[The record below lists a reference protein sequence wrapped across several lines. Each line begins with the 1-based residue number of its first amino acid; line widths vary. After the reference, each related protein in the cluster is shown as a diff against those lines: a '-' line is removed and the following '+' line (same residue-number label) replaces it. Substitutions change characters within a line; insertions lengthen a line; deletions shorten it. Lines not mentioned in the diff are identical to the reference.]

1 MILSPAMTTA
11 APAIPPFS
19 INPDPS
25 LLYLTPGLEAALHK
39 TRYVIEN
46 RQGLTAIF
54 GDVGLGKS
62 TVLRYLYQSYA
73 ARDDCRTAFLH
84 TPSYKSEFAFL
95 KAICADFDIPIRPSQ
110 QRQES
115 ELNGF
120 LIEQLNEGRLV
131 VLFVDEA
138 QKLPG
143 SQLELVR
150 TLLNFEDGRVKLI
163 QIVLAAQL
171 EIKQKLA
178 DPSKKAIRSRI
189 FAPSMLDALTLSETM
204 EMIAFR
210 CQRAGIQNPF
220 EAGAVEA
227 VYRVTGGVPREIL
240 KVCSIALEMAR
251 AQGAEKIGS
260 ELVQALYPEAVY
272 VSEE

>member
-1 MILSPAMTTA
+1 MTTA
-11 APAIPPFS
+11 ARAIPPFS

-62 TVLRYLYQSYA
+62 TVLRYLYQSYE
-73 ARDDCRTAFLH
+73 ARADCRTAFLH

-95 KAICADFDIPIRPSQ
+95 KAICADFGVPVRPSQ

-120 LIEQLNEGRLV
+120 LIEQLTEDRLV

-171 EIKQKLA
+171 EIHQKLA

-189 FAPSMLDALTLSETM
+189 FAPSLLEALTLSETVD
-204 EMIAFR
+204 MIAFR
-210 CQRAGIQNPF
+210 CQRAGMPQPF
-220 EAGAVEA
+220 EPAAVEA
-227 VYRVTGGVPREIL
+227 VYRVTGGVPREVL

-251 AQGAEKIGS
+251 AQGVERIDAD
-260 ELVQALYPEAVY
+260 LVEALYPEAVY
-272 VSEE
+272 VSAEG

>member
-1 MILSPAMTTA
+1 MTT
-11 APAIPPFS
+11 PASALPPFS

-39 TRYVIEN
+39 TRYVIDN
-46 RQGLTAIF
+46 RQGLTAIL

-73 ARDDCRTAFLH
+73 SREDCRTAFLH

-95 KAICADFDIPIRPSQ
+95 KAICAEFDVPLRPSQ

-120 LIEQLNEGRLV
+120 LIEQLQEGRLC

-150 TLLNFEDGRVKLI
+150 TLLNFEDGKVKLI

-171 EIKQKLA
+171 EIRQKLA

-189 FAPSMLDALTLSETM
+189 FAPSVLDPLSLGETVDMLD
-204 EMIAFR
+204 FR
-210 CQRAGIQNPF
+210 CQRAGIRNPF
-220 EAGAVEA
+220 EPAAVEA
-227 VYRVTGGVPREIL
+227 VYRMTGGVPREVL

-251 AQGAEKIGS
+251 SQGLERI
-260 ELVQALYPEAVY
+260 EPDLVEALYPEAVY
-272 VSEE
+272 VGAE

>member
-1 MILSPAMTTA
+1 MTTA
-11 APAIPPFS
+11 PAPTLPPFS
-19 INPDPS
+19 INPDPT

-62 TVLRYLYQSYA
+62 TVLRYLYQSYE
-73 ARDDCRTAFLH
+73 AREDCRTAFLH
-84 TPSYKSEFAFL
+84 TPSYRSEFAFL
-95 KAICADFDIPIRPSQ
+95 KAICADFDVPLRPSQ

-115 ELNGF
+115 ELNSF
-120 LIEQLNEGRLV
+120 LIEQLNAGRLV

-143 SQLELVR
+143 AQLELVR
-150 TLLNFEDGRVKLI
+150 TLLNFEDGKVKLI

-171 EIKQKLA
+171 EIRQKLA

-189 FAPSMLDALTLSETM
+189 FAPSLLEALTLSETAKM
-204 EMIAFR
+204 VDFR
-210 CQRAGIQNPF
+210 CQRAGIRNPF
-220 EAGAVEA
+220 EPGAVEA
-227 VYRVTGGVPREIL
+227 VYRMTGGVPRDVL
-240 KVCSIALEMAR
+240 KVCSIAHDFAR
-251 AQGAEKIGS
+251 AQGADLIDAS
-260 ELVQALYPEAVY
+260 LVEALHPEAVY
-272 VSEE
+272 VGE

>member
-1 MILSPAMTTA
+1 MTTP

-25 LLYLTPGLEAALHK
+25 LLHLTPGLEAALHK
-39 TRYVIEN
+39 TRYVIDN
-46 RQGLTAIF
+46 RQGLTAIL

-73 ARDDCRTAFLH
+73 SRDDCRAAFLH

-95 KAICADFDIPIRPSQ
+95 KAICAEFDLPVRPSQ

-120 LIEQLNEGRLV
+120 LIEQLSEGHLV

-171 EIKQKLA
+171 EIRQKLA

-189 FAPSMLDALTLSETM
+189 FAPSMLEALTLSETVD
-204 EMIAFR
+204 MIAFR
-210 CQRAGIQNPF
+210 CQRAGMQNPF
-220 EAGAVEA
+220 ETGAVEA
-227 VYRVTGGVPREIL
+227 VYRVTGGVPREVL
-240 KVCSIALEMAR
+240 KVCSISLEMAR
-251 AQGAEKIGS
+251 SQGLERI
-260 ELVQALYPEAVY
+260 EPDLVEALYPEAVY
-272 VSEE
+272 VGTEQ

>member
-1 MILSPAMTTA
+1 MVVDTSLLL
-11 APAIPPFS
+11 PPFT

-25 LLYLTPGLEAALHK
+25 LLYLTAGLNAALHK
-39 TRYVIEN
+39 TRYVVER
-46 RQGLTAIF
+46 RQGLTAIL

-62 TVLRYLYQSYA
+62 TVLRYLYQSFA
-73 ARDDCRTAFLH
+73 SRDDCTVCFLH

-95 KAICADFDIPIRPSQ
+95 KAICSEFELPLRPSQ

-115 ELNGF
+115 ELNSF
-120 LIEQLNEGRLV
+120 LIEQYSAGRLV

-150 TLLNFEDGRVKLI
+150 TLLNFETGKVKLI

-171 EIKQKLA
+171 EIRQKLA

-189 FAPSMLDALTLSETM
+189 FAPSLLEPLTLQETG
-204 EMIAFR
+204 EMIQFR
-210 CQRAGIQNPF
+210 CDRAGIKNPF
-220 EAGAVEA
+220 PASAVEA
-227 VYRVTGGVPREIL
+227 IYRVTGGVPREIL
-240 KVCSIALEMAR
+240 KVCSITVEMMEHTGLKEATP
-251 AQGAEKIGS
+251 
-260 ELVQALYPEAVY
+260 ELIEAMHPEAVY
-272 VSEE
+272 AGAE

>member
-1 MILSPAMTTA
+1 MTT
-11 APAIPPFS
+11 PTRAIPPFS

-46 RQGLTAIF
+46 RQGLTAIL

-62 TVLRYLYQSYA
+62 TVLRYLYQSYE
-73 ARDDCRTAFLH
+73 ARADCRTAFLH

-95 KAICADFDIPIRPSQ
+95 KAICSDFGLPVRPSQ

-120 LIEQLNEGRLV
+120 LIEQLTEGRLV

-171 EIKQKLA
+171 EIRQKLA

-189 FAPSMLDALTLSETM
+189 FAPSLLEALTLSETAA
-204 EMIAFR
+204 MIAFR
-210 CQRAGIQNPF
+210 CQRAGVPQPF
-220 EAGAVEA
+220 EPEAVEA
-227 VYRVTGGVPREIL
+227 VYRVTGGVPREVL

-251 AQGAEKIGS
+251 AQGTARIDAD
-260 ELVQALYPEAVY
+260 LVEALYPEAVY
-272 VSEE
+272 VSAEG

>member
-1 MILSPAMTTA
+1 MATSVLTL
-11 APAIPPFS
+11 PPFS

-25 LLYLTPGLEAALHK
+25 LLHLTPGLEAALHK

-46 RQGLTAIF
+46 RQGLTAIL

-73 ARDDCRTAFLH
+73 AREDCRTAFLH

-95 KAICADFDIPIRPSQ
+95 KAICADFEIPIRPSQ

-120 LIEQLNEGRLV
+120 LIEQLQADRLV

-171 EIKQKLA
+171 EIRQKLA

-189 FAPSMLDALTLSETM
+189 FAPSMLEALTLSETVDM
-204 EMIAFR
+204 LDFR
-210 CQRAGIQNPF
+210 CKRAGIRNPF
-220 EAGAVEA
+220 KPDAVEA
-227 VYRVTGGVPREIL
+227 VYRVTGGVPREVL

-251 AQGAEKIGS
+251 AQGLKTIEAD
-260 ELVQALYPEAVY
+260 LVEALHPEAVY
-272 VSEE
+272 VSE

>member
-1 MILSPAMTTA
+1 MTMAAMT
-11 APAIPPFS
+11 IPPFS

-62 TVLRYLYQSYA
+62 TVLRYLYQGYA
-73 ARDDCRTAFLH
+73 SRDDCRTAFLH

-95 KAICADFDIPIRPSQ
+95 KAICADFDIPVRPSQ

-120 LIEQLNEGRLV
+120 LVEQLASGRLV

-189 FAPSMLDALTLSETM
+189 FAPSMLEALTLSETV

-210 CQRAGIQNPF
+210 CRRAGMQNPF
-220 EAGAVEA
+220 EETAVEA
-227 VYRVTGGVPREIL
+227 DYRVAGGGPREVL

-251 AQGAEKIGS
+251 AQGIDRIES
-260 ELVQALYPEAVY
+260 DLVEALYPEAVY
-272 VSEE
+272 VSEG